1 MTALAEPDVSGDVVA
16 GTRPAAGELLRHH
29 GEWFVLALIVVAAVA
44 AMFATHRHGHWWG
57 DDWALYVRQAKGL
70 VEGNA
75 DQVRLD
81 NEFTVTVSPGTEFS
95 PPLYPWGFPLML
107 APFVAVFGTENLD
120 RLAIVEVLC
129 AAVFVAAWYPIA
141 RRRLGAVVAL
151 AGAVVLAFS
160 PLYVGWTEQI
170 QSELPFMAVAM
181 CAVLYV
187 DRVNRRGAL
196 VDRAASWWP
205 PVAAGLLAAGAFTVR
220 REGLAVVPA
229 IFVAQL
235 VGVVLLWPRRPS
247 EPRAVGALVAR
258 LATPYVAAFAAVQL
272 LQAALPSTLVPRY
285 RGTGL
290 GNITE
295 FAPNHVGNVMKSL
308 GFQRQWATS
317 PSVFG
322 NETLGTWLVGV
333 FIALVVAGIVIAVAR
348 HAARDLPVLAYLG
361 SVFVIGGSFRVASAR
376 YVATVGPIV
385 LIFAALAVV
394 ALLRLRLR
402 ATPASFIVAGLLA
415 LLAVSN
421 GWQVADRIGIAR
433 RGTGGCRRVGTHGPG
448 VGRDVRRGPRADG
461 TGRGGRLLQGPRD
474 DAVDRSADPAGRRR
488 VVAGRAGD
496 GSARRGRAAVRRRP
510 VLVRQ
515 VEPRALRPHLVQPP
529 LRDLPHPPR
538 PDRELNRG
546 QGVVPGRS
554 VLRIA
559 RSPADAGVE
568 RDANTS
574 RARSR

>member
-29 GEWFVLALIVVAAVA
+29 GEWFVLALIVVVAVA

-151 AGAVVLAFS
+151 AGAVVLALS

-361 SVFVIGGSFRVASAR
+361 TVFVIGGSFRVASAR

-433 RGTGGCRRVGTHGPG
+433 DVERAGAVEWGPM
-448 VGRDVRRGPRADG
+448 
-461 TGRGGRLLQGPRD
+461 
-474 DAVDRSADPAGRRR
+474 DPAS
-488 VVAGRAGD
+488 VEMF
-496 GSARRGRAAVRRRP
+496 AAVRELTAPDEVVGFFKARAMTLLTDRRTLQVGGASWP
-510 VLVRQ
+510 V
-515 VEPRALRPHLVQPP
+515 ERAT
-529 LRDLPHPPR
+529 DLL
-538 PDRELNRG
+538 D
-546 QGVVPGRS
+546 VV
-554 VLRIA
+554 VLQFADAQYAYA
-559 RSPADAGVE
+559 RSNPERFDPIWSNPRFEIFRILPAQTG
-568 RDANTS
+568 N
-574 RARSR
+574 